1 MAPLSPFFGIQAAVT
16 RRTLDG
22 KHPDGWIPRQKISV
36 EEALRAYTAGAAFAA
51 FDDRELGRLEPGY
64 FADLIV
70 LSEDIL
76 VIDPTRI
83 GDVKVDYTIVGGK
96 VVFER

>member
-1 MAPLSPFFGIQAAVT
+1 M
-16 RRTLDG
+16 
-22 KHPDGWIPRQKISV
+22 
-36 EEALRAYTAGAAFAA
+36 FAA
-51 FDDRELGRLEPGY
+51 FDDLELGRLEPGY

-76 VIDPTRI
+76 AIDATRI